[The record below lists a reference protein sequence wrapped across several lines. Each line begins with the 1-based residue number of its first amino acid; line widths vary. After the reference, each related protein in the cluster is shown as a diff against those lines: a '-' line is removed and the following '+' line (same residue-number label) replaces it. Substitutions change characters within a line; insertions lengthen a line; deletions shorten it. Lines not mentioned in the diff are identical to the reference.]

1 MAYSIVAE
9 RPGGSDVLKVLEMD
23 VPVPGE
29 GEVLLRQTAIG
40 VNFIDTYFRT
50 GLYPWAVDENLV
62 LGSEAAGVVE
72 AVGPGVDTLRI
83 GDRVAYTTANGSYTT
98 HRAISAGQLVKIPD
112 GVSDETAAAALL
124 KGLTARYLLHD
135 SFKVQ
140 EGQKVLFHAAAG
152 GVGLIAG
159 QWLAAMGLTPIGTA
173 GGAEKCALASQNG
186 YADVIDY
193 RSADFVQAVRELVP
207 EGVDVVYDSVGKD
220 TYPGTL
226 QCLKNHGTMVSF
238 GQSSGPVAEFKLP
251 DLAAGS
257 FHVTRP
263 VLFHFTALPGWL
275 DTAAQQLFGL
285 IADGSIKINVNQR
298 FALKDAAAAHDALEG
313 RTTTGCTVLVP

>member
-1 MAYSIVAE
+1 MAYSIVAT
-9 RPGGSDVLKVLEMD
+9 RPGGSEVLKVLDMD
-23 VPVPGE
+23 VPVPSD

-40 VNFIDTYFRT
+40 VNFIDTYFRN
-50 GLYPWAVDENLV
+50 GLYPWSVEENLV

-72 AVGPGVDTLRI
+72 AVGSSVDAVNV
-83 GDRVAYTTANGSYTT
+83 GDRVAYTTANGSYAT
-98 HRAISAGQLVKIPD
+98 HRVIGAKLLVKIPD

-124 KGLTARYLLHD
+124 KGLTARYLLYD
-135 SFKVQ
+135 SFNVQ
-140 EGQKVLFHAAAG
+140 KGQKVLFHAAAG

-159 QWLAAMGLTPIGTA
+159 QWLSAMGIAPIGTA
-173 GGAEKCALASQNG
+173 GGPEKCALAGQNG
-186 YADVIDY
+186 YSQVIDY
-193 RSADFVQAVRELVP
+193 RSDDFVEAVRALVP

-226 QCLKNHGTMVSF
+226 KCLKNHGTMVSF
-238 GQSSGPVAEFKLP
+238 GQSSGPVVEFKLP

-275 DTAAQQLFGL
+275 NKAAQELFGL
-285 IADGSIKINVNQR
+285 IADGSININVNQR
-298 FALKDAAAAHDALEG
+298 FALRDAAAAHDALEG
-313 RTTTGCTVLVP
+313 RATTGCTVLVP